1 MVQQV
6 SHGFCR
12 GVVYR
17 STQAVLAIGFV
28 KSNKV
33 DSQWIGNAL
42 VLLNEE
48 CLLGDALAKG
58 ISTTAFDGLY
68 YNFLY
73 IHLR

>member
-17 STQAVLAIGFV
+17 STQVVLAIGFV

-48 CLLGDALAKG
+48 CLLGDAL
-58 ISTTAFDGLY
+58 
-68 YNFLY
+68 
-73 IHLR
+73 